1 MYQLPIVAPGYGE
14 EPPREEDLSRCL
26 SNTCVIDKAVLT
38 EALRGALDRPFFR
51 ILRIGEPLLIALCL
65 GLLIWTLAARRGTGP
80 AVLLGFVLVSVCLL
94 YWLQFIRYPK
104 KSVHD
109 QLVKQAVEDGTLE
122 LENRLYFTQENV
134 ANRRGKRRDTL
145 HMGYD
150 KIKRVF
156 ETPRLIVLTT
166 RRNRLIPLDKAG
178 FANGGPEEL
187 YRLLTRKCPKLKTK
201 GRSAH
206 DPSR

>member
-14 EPPREEDLSRCL
+14 ETPQEEDLSRCL
-26 SNTCVIDKAVLT
+26 SNTCVIDKTVLT
-38 EALRGALDRPFFR
+38 EALRGALNRPFFR

-109 QLVKQAVEDGTLE
+109 QLVKQAWRTGPWSWRTGCISPRRTWPTAGASGGTPSTWATTKSSGSS
-122 LENRLYFTQENV
+122 RLPGSSSSPPAAT
-134 ANRRGKRRDTL
+134 A
-145 HMGYD
+145 
-150 KIKRVF
+150 
-156 ETPRLIVLTT
+156 
-166 RRNRLIPLDKAG
+166 
-178 FANGGPEEL
+178 
-187 YRLLTRKCPKLKTK
+187 
-201 GRSAH
+201 
-206 DPSR
+206 